1 MTIGPSNY
9 FWLSPLLSSL
19 HPSHSA
25 LARLAADLKW
35 DQRLGPDLVLSHL
48 LVIIKYQLDLG
59 CRITSGPIIFHSRNV
74 SLSNM
79 SYVQGQEVFLPPS
92 NEMHIDLIWYECYTW
107 AREWEG
113 VKVNY
118 WIAASPLYCPH
129 ITALRVDLHRIEFK
143 WWVAFDQISPRDLSR
158 QRL

>member
-9 FWLSPLLSSL
+9 FWLSPLQSPSLSLGSGQ
-19 HPSHSA
+19 S
-25 LARLAADLKW
+25 RLAADLKW

-59 CRITSGPIIFHSRNV
+59 CRITSWPIIFHSRK
-74 SLSNM
+74 SIQYAICLGARRSIF
-79 SYVQGQEVFLPPS
+79 SPS

-143 WWVAFDQISPRDLSR
+143 WWVAFDQISPRDRSR